1 MRLSQSDVVPVLT
14 IIAGGAIGLSLSAGI
29 LMPSLLLESR
39 SDVVPS
45 PDPVVAPSPIAEPST
60 PVPVP
65 VPGPV
70 RVRVPAPVQTGTITG
85 QVIDEPTGLPVAAVQ
100 VFISSLRVGG
110 LTQQNGRYLLQN
122 VPAGTHTLT
131 VARIGY
137 GTTEVQ
143 IAVAGDRTLEQNFV
157 ISEEDL
163 SRAPYP
169 YRFAPTVRSV
179 RPSRD

>member
-1 MRLSQSDVVPVLT
+1 MRLSQTDLVPVLT
-14 IIAGGAIGLSLSAGI
+14 IIVGGAIGLSLSAGI

-60 PVPVP
+60 PVPV
-65 VPGPV
+65 
-70 RVRVPAPVQTGTITG
+70 RVRVPAPVQTGKITG

-143 IAVAGDRTLEQNFV
+143 IAVAGDRTIEQNFV
-157 ISEEDL
+157 ISEEDPA
-163 SRAPYP
+163 SFP

>member
-1 MRLSQSDVVPVLT
+1 MKLSGTDLVPLLT
-14 IIAGGAIGLSLSAGI
+14 IIGGGAIGFSLSVGF
-29 LMPSLLLESR
+29 LLLSP
-39 SDVVPS
+39 SIDVPA
-45 PDPVVAPSPIAEPST
+45 PDPVIPPSATVESTNRAARAGTVVGRVTDAQAGGSIA
-60 PVPVP
+60 
-65 VPGPV
+65 
-70 RVRVPAPVQTGTITG
+70 
-85 QVIDEPTGLPVAAVQ
+85 AAQ
-100 VFISSLRVGG
+100 VFIASLGVGG
-110 LTQQNGRYLLQN
+110 VSQQNGRYLLQN

>member
-1 MRLSQSDVVPVLT
+1 MRLSQTDLVPVLT

-65 VPGPV
+65 VRV
-70 RVRVPAPVQTGTITG
+70 RVRVPAPVQTGKITG

-163 SRAPYP
+163 SRAHYP

-179 RPSRD
+179 LPSRD

>member
-1 MRLSQSDVVPVLT
+1 MRLSQTDLVPVLT

-65 VPGPV
+65 VRV
-70 RVRVPAPVQTGTITG
+70 RVRVPTPVQTGKITG

-100 VFISSLRVGG
+100 VFISNLRVGG
-110 LTQQNGRYLLQN
+110 LTQPNGRYLLQN

-179 RPSRD
+179 LPSRD